1 MSKDFTFDG
10 TLEATVGEATKKS
23 FFDNIIEN
31 TLELDERLEGLGFL
45 DGMLPMAGAV
55 AVAYDG
61 NGRVSTMTYTGNPA
75 AVVTV
80 VYDDANG
87 GRVDYVEAVITDPVA
102 ATIRETYGYDGSN
115 NVTSVTRTVA

>member
-1 MSKDFTFDG
+1 MSISNTFRNY
-10 TLEATVGEATKKS
+10 LSATVGWPTTKS
-23 FFDNIIEN
+23 AYDYLVEN
-31 TLELDERLEGLGFL
+31 TKELDQRLEGLGFL
-45 DGMLPMAGAV
+45 GGVLPMAGAV

-80 VYDDANG
+80 VYDDAHG

-102 ATIRETYGYDGSN
+102 ATIRETYGYDGSG
-115 NVTSVTRTVA
+115 NVTGVTRTVG

>member
-1 MSKDFTFDG
+1 MSKDYTFRE

-23 FFDNIIEN
+23 FFDKIIEN
-31 TLELDERLEGLGFL
+31 TKELDQRLEGLGFL
-45 DGMLPMAGAV
+45 GGVLPMAGAV

-80 VYDDANG
+80 AYDDAHG

-102 ATIRETYGYDGSN
+102 ATIRETYGYDGSG
-115 NVTSVTRTVA
+115 NVTGVTRTVG